1 MNKNEFKNPVFLI
14 ALILCAVMAVWA
26 IVLKDNFTDVSNAV
40 FNFLTVDFGWLYLL
54 VMLAFVIFALAIA
67 FSRWGNIKLG
77 PDDSKPE
84 YSTVSW
90 FAMLF
95 GCGMG
100 VGLVFWG
107 IAEPI
112 SHYVGPMAGI
122 EASSPEAARFAMSA
136 SFMHWGIHP
145 WANYAIIGLALGYF
159 MYRKGKTALISSA
172 LSPVLGEKHTKGALG
187 KLVDILALFATMA
200 GVVTSLGLGV
210 LQINAGLNY
219 LFGIPTNLTV
229 QIAIILIISVIFI
242 GSAVLGIEKGIKIIS
257 DANLYIA
264 IAVLIVCFIVGPK
277 TDVLNNLVCGLGDY
291 IGDFFPASLGMS
303 AYGDNSWMLGWRI
316 FYWAWWIAW
325 APFVG
330 VFIARISKGRTVREF
345 VLGVVLVPAVASIL
359 WFAVFGSM
367 GLSLATS
374 GALDPEAV
382 ASVAASPE
390 TGLFLVLGQYPI
402 GIVISV
408 VMLVLICTFFITSA
422 NSGTFVLGMLSSD
435 GNMNPPNAKKILWGI
450 VLTAM
455 AIGLLIAGGL
465 KPLQTIS
472 IAAAFP
478 FVFIMIAAMVSV
490 VKGLAHD
497 KDTPNVGDP
506 DFVPDDDSARLL
518 DETSA
523 SEG

>member
-1 MNKNEFKNPVFLI
+1 MKKEEFKNPVFLI
-14 ALILCAVMAVWA
+14 ALTLCAAIAVWA
-26 IVLKDNFTDVSNAV
+26 IAFNDNFTEVSNAV
-40 FNFLTVDFGWLYLL
+40 FGFLTVDFGWLYLL
-54 VMLAFVIFALAIA
+54 AMLAFVIFALAIA
-67 FSRWGNIKLG
+67 LSHWGTIKLG
-77 PDDSKPE
+77 PDDSEPE
-84 YSTVSW
+84 FSTVSW

-112 SHYVGPMAGI
+112 SHYAAPIAGI
-122 EASSPEAARFAMSA
+122 EPSSAEAARFAMSA

-159 MYRKGKTALISSA
+159 MYRKGKPALISSA
-172 LSPVLGEKHTKGALG
+172 LTPVLGEGGAKGWLG

-219 LFGIPTNLTV
+219 LFGVPSSLTV
-229 QIAIILIISVIFI
+229 QIIIILVISAIFI
-242 GSAVLGIEKGIKIIS
+242 GSAVLGIEKGIKVIS

-264 IAVLIVCFIVGPK
+264 FGVLIICFIIGPK
-277 TDVLNNLVCGLGDY
+277 IDVLNNLICGIGDY
-291 IGDFFPASLGMS
+291 IGGFFPDSLGMS
-303 AYGDNSWMLGWRI
+303 AYGDNAWMLGWRI

-330 VFIARISKGRTVREF
+330 VFIARISRGRTVRQF
-345 VLGVVLVPAVASIL
+345 ILGVVLVPAVASLL

-367 GLSLATS
+367 GLSLAQS
-374 GALDPEAV
+374 GILDPEAV

-390 TGLFLVLGQYPI
+390 TGLFLVLNHYPI
-402 GIVISV
+402 GMVISI

-435 GNMNPPNAKKILWGI
+435 GNMNPPNGKKILWGI

-478 FVFIMIAAMVSV
+478 FIFIMIAAMVSM
-490 VKGLAHD
+490 VKGLARD
-497 KDTPNVGDP
+497 ADTPNVGDK
-506 DFVPDDDSARLL
+506 DFGE
-518 DETSA
+518 DEIDHP
-523 SEG
+523 